1 MIKLLDEASA
11 ATTASQTTSLTSS
24 SWFFWVMLVVVV
36 IVFYFLV
43 IRPQKKQEK
52 QQNEL
57 RNSLSVGD
65 EVTTIGGIV
74 GVVVKVKDDMFT
86 IITSKERT
94 RLSFQR
100 FALRS
105 IDRHANAPEKTDN
118 TAHTDDTQENTDST
132 ESKS

>member
-1 MIKLLDEASA
+1 MIKFFDDA
-11 ATTASQTTSLTSS
+11 ATTGAGVNGALQTP
-24 SWFFWVMLVVVV
+24 SWLFWVMLVVV
-36 IVFYFLV
+36 IAVFYFLV

-57 RNSLSVGD
+57 RNSLQVGD
-65 EVTTIGGIV
+65 EITTIGGIV

-94 RLSFQR
+94 RISFQR

-105 IDRHANAPEKTDN
+105 IDRKANRGEKTG
-118 TAHTDDTQENTDST
+118 DTQAQVEAKTENNDKT
-132 ESKS
+132 EA